1 MFMSQTGI
9 RIGRIKELRKQKSN
23 RKQKPL
29 QSTADLKPVQV
40 VCSGEVPNE
49 GVGKK
54 GEREHRDEGHG
65 AISVYIGTALWI
77 PLDIVLEDAMDVFNL
92 VDGQTVAFFGV
103 FYGQISDFLIFHESD
118 FDLAVTSSM
127 EKAWKQVVVVVA
139 VMGSGRRWTVV
150 VEEVDSGRDIVL
162 N

>member
-1 MFMSQTGI
+1 MCTPYEYEADASGRRSPSTESACDSNQDSLFLKALI
-9 RIGRIKELRKQKSN
+9 VWPGRIKELRKQKLN

-65 AISVYIGTALWI
+65 AISGARPEI
-77 PLDIVLEDAMDVFNL
+77 AMPEIASM
-92 VDGQTVAFFGV
+92 AF
-103 FYGQISDFLIFHESD
+103 IS
-118 FDLAVTSSM
+118 
-127 EKAWKQVVVVVA
+127 
-139 VMGSGRRWTVV
+139 R
-150 VEEVDSGRDIVL
+150 
-162 N
+162 